1 MGTGT
6 RTHPSQVTYN
16 GDDLAAGGVKV
27 TNLVKMVDQEDR
39 HMPLLTVRETLAY
52 AERFQAAV
60 SGLACG
66 VVQCTSLRSSVL

>member
-1 MGTGT
+1 MCFRCSLLPSFALGTGT

-16 GDDLAAGGVKV
+16 GDDLATGGVKV

-60 SGLACG
+60 
-66 VVQCTSLRSSVL
+66 RSS